1 LNLGKI
7 TLTHN
12 SKLITQ
18 NCFSRKG
25 IKLGPVYRYH
35 PVRSQETKESFIKKD
50 SPGNQDIFTL
60 SAGSGTETYDIFPA
74 EVYLK
79 GFMRSYAQYL
89 GLDADEIVRA
99 YDRQHNQPVENVA
112 KETAT
117 SSVTIPKINTRL
129 VVWSITSFIAIIL
142 IFILILRPQ

>member
-1 LNLGKI
+1 MDLFIGTTLSEARKQKKVSLKKI
-7 TLTHN
+7 A
-12 SKLITQ
+12 
-18 NCFSRKG
+18 
-25 IKLGPVYRYH
+25 
-35 PVRSQETKESFIKKD
+35 QETKISSRYLQALE
-50 SPGNQDIFTL
+50 
-60 SAGSGTETYDIFPA
+60 TETYDIFPA